1 MGGGSR
7 MEGKVGQT
15 DIVFLPERLLSF
27 TQTSRHG
34 SHEREEEGRGSHA
47 KLGNVKILVGIK
59 YI

>member
-1 MGGGSR
+1 

-47 KLGNVKILVGIK
+47 KFGKCEILVGIK